1 MSALTAMLEAGFN
14 VSLNDDKLIVSPS
27 SQLTNEQRQFIKQ
40 YKLQI
45 IAELKAAKN
54 DAGLSHQ
61 DKAVILRWLTYIN
74 ENSRPIIDDVLD
86 YCSKNPEALAYYLD
100 RSKEVDRVT
109 RSIKPG
115 EVLA

>member
-1 MSALTAMLEAGFN
+1 MNALSIMTQSGFN

-27 SQLTNEQRQFIKQ
+27 SKLTNEQRQFIRQHKP
-40 YKLQI
+40 QI

-61 DKAVILRWLTYIN
+61 DRAAILRWLTYIN
-74 ENSRPIIDDVLD
+74 ENSQPIIDDVLD
-86 YCSKNPEALAYYLD
+86 YCSENPEALMYYLA